1 MATATHQN
9 EEAQDQFELV
19 VRLQQS
25 RTSHPTETA
34 LGSSSAHALVHDIL
48 KARLQVT
55 AQEGGENYIHAS
67 GYSNLG
73 KALAAGRALQ
83 IAFEGFRSAAPAA
96 RTTISVVLDAL
107 GAEEAPTGPSVEQRD
122 LLALARPSQ
131 VLITQALYNRIAQA
145 QPVQLRSFPP
155 CAGVYEFLWTS
166 AERLDELR
174 AESELT
180 PTLVGQPEPA
190 FVAEEETVVSYPAPR
205 FSEPAAHDTVLLPR
219 MEPPVAR
226 VYEDD
231 EEPSRPLGKIVGL
244 SALAA
249 VLLAGVGFAVWRSVP
264 PTAVQMRRPPVVLQ
278 TQIPATVPPVAP
290 TVAPPMAA
298 APAPILTKPPVLR
311 PEIKPPVARPEKTP
325 LPATQRN
332 GRCSIEAYEIPQ
344 YLDLADKNRNRG
356 DYDAA
361 EREYTTV
368 LGCQPGNRAA
378 RDGLAR
384 LKGH

>member
-1 MATATHQN
+1 MATATH
-9 EEAQDQFELV
+9 ETREAQDQFELV

-25 RTSHPTETA
+25 RTGHPSETG

-55 AQEGGENYIHAS
+55 AQEGGDNYIHAA
-67 GYSNLG
+67 GYSNMG

-96 RTTISVVLDAL
+96 RTTISVVLDAS
-107 GAEEAPTGPSVEQRD
+107 APEEAPTGPSVEQRD

-131 VLITQALYNRIAQA
+131 VLITQAIYNRIAQA

-190 FVAEEETVVSYPAPR
+190 YVAAEETVVSYPAPR
-205 FSEPAAHDTVLLPR
+205 FSEPAAQDTVLLPR
-219 MEPPVAR
+219 TEPPVAR
-226 VYEDD
+226 VYEED
-231 EEPSRPLGKIVGL
+231 EEPSRPVGKIVGL

-249 VLLAGVGFAVWRSVP
+249 VLLAGVGFAVWRFVPLNPVQTPRPPVVIRTQVP
-264 PTAVQMRRPPVVLQ
+264 PTA
-278 TQIPATVPPVAP
+278 PPVAP
-290 TVAPPMAA
+290 AVAPLIAA
-298 APAPILTKPPVLR
+298 APVPILTKPPVLH
-311 PEIKPPVARPEKTP
+311 PEIKPPAARPEKTP
-325 LPATQRN
+325 LPATQRSA
-332 GRCSIEAYEIPQ
+332 RCSIEAYEIPQ

-384 LKGH
+384 LNRH